1 MPTLPQLIP
10 NAIAVAIPG
19 AASQATEPNA
29 SPQAELP
36 ISENGKQFDNFMNQ
50 ALASPRPGPTPI
62 TPANS
67 TPKNE
72 QGQPASQAS
81 QTGQTQGSI
90 PVDKVSTNL
99 AVTHPAQ
106 GTPPI
111 ACPLKT
117 SDPVDSQANNMNAP
131 AEPGHVPSTPA
142 PTALPTRLTPS
153 ETSLKG
159 LPTTQASPT
168 SNKKPQPAHSTSTD
182 TTANSAAL
190 TANIPAPAIP
200 DLTGMLPFIQP
211 VPGSLPAGF
220 KTSVPAVQGRIQ
232 PAGLSTSSLP
242 PVSLGS
248 KAVPFADASTAETI
262 SKEAAV
268 KSLAAPAEAATATAS
283 LSNQVATETPATAH
297 SDPTQTATQKI
308 STAQGTPTTTTMA
321 TMADS
326 SVQPTKMNPAP
337 MEQSVNSP
345 GNAIQIEAFQA
356 SAKAQAQI
364 TTSQTVT
371 PGIEKM
377 NGAMASGTFASQPGV
392 ETSSGQAPLSNH
404 GTPSA
409 LTGTTMFLAEK
420 PTKTADLAG
429 KFLPTTGVQ
438 SADKNTSSPS
448 RSEFGMNGQAG
459 WVATSGLSQPVQMET
474 AATSTSITHS
484 GSSAGGI
491 EKTYDMVA
499 TNALRLAS
507 SGHDSMTIVIK
518 PAADIQIS
526 LQLRQDAG
534 GIAAQASLQQ
544 GDYHHLSQSWPDLQ
558 ERLEQRGI
566 QMAPLADQAGG
577 FMAGGGGQPRQSP
590 EGEMASPRQTVTVDV
605 APAVRGGSQP
615 AATKT
620 GTGWEF
626 WA

>member
-99 AVTHPAQ
+99 AVTHPVPSTA
-106 GTPPI
+106 PI

-131 AEPGHVPSTPA
+131 AEPG
-142 PTALPTRLTPS
+142 PTALPTRLIPS
-153 ETSLKG
+153 GTSLKG
-159 LPTTQASPT
+159 LPNTQASPT
-168 SNKKPQPAHSTSTD
+168 SNKKPQPAHSTSTN

-220 KTSVPAVQGRIQ
+220 KTSVPVVQGRIQ
-232 PAGLSTSSLP
+232 SAGRSTSSLS

-248 KAVPFADASTAETI
+248 KAVPFADTSIAETI
-262 SKEAAV
+262 SKQAAV
-268 KSLAAPAEAATATAS
+268 KSLAAPAEAATATAH
-283 LSNQVATETPATAH
+283 L
-297 SDPTQTATQKI
+297 DPTQTATQKI

-337 MEQSVNSP
+337 TEQSVNSS
-345 GNAIQIEAFQA
+345 GNEIQIKAIQD
-356 SAKAQAQI
+356 SSKAQAQV

-371 PGIEKM
+371 QGIEKM
-377 NGAMASGTFASQPGV
+377 NGAMSSGTFASQSGV
-392 ETSSGQAPLSNH
+392 QASSGQAPLSNH

-409 LTGTTMFLAEK
+409 LTGATMFLAEK
-420 PTKTADLAG
+420 PTKTAELAG
-429 KFLPTTGVQ
+429 KFLPTTGIQ
-438 SADKNTSSPS
+438 SAGKNTSSLS
-448 RSEFGMNGQAG
+448 QTELGMNGQTG
-459 WVATSGLSQPVQMET
+459 WAATSGLSQPVQIET
-474 AATSTSITHS
+474 AATSTSINHS
-484 GSSAGGI
+484 GSANGSI

-499 TNALRLAS
+499 TNALQLAS

-577 FMAGGGGQPRQSP
+577 FMSGGGGQPRQSP
-590 EGEMASPRQTVTVDV
+590 EGEMASLRQTVTAGA
-605 APAVRGGSQP
+605 APAVRGVAQP
-615 AATKT
+615 AAAKT